1 MKKKF
6 VQVVVVLVLAIVQI
20 AKNVQNAKIINFKN
34 QPKLN
39 NNC

>member
-1 MKKKF
+1 MRKKF

-34 QPKLN
+34 
-39 NNC
+39 